1 MVKSYRELVAAG
13 SESDKYRE
21 YNDNEQQKKC
31 GKNGVYK
38 CSM

>member
-1 MVKSYRELVAAG
+1 MKSYRELVAAG
-13 SESDKYRE
+13 SESDK

-38 CSM
+38 FIM